1 MEMKAD
7 RMKITIISDNT
18 VYEKGLKK
26 EWGFSCLVEAE
37 NTPRILF
44 DTGTN
49 GSVLL
54 HNMEKLNIDP
64 KTIGCVFISH
74 NHWDHT
80 GGLGAF
86 LKINSN
92 VKLYLP
98 YSFFSFTKP
107 RASQIISVKESVR
120 IYENVFST
128 SQLSNI
134 EQSMVVKI
142 DRGLVVIAG
151 CSHPGVGNILDSVR
165 QFGKV
170 IALIGGLHG
179 FSDFDLVKDLDLIC
193 ATHCTQYKNEIRKL
207 YPEKF
212 IEGGAGRIIEI

>member
-1 MEMKAD
+1 MKV
-7 RMKITIISDNT
+7 TIISDNT
-18 VYEKGLKK
+18 IYRPELRK
-26 EWGFSCLVEAE
+26 EWGFSCLVEVQDS
-37 NTPRILF
+37 PKILF
-44 DTGTN
+44 DTGMS

-54 HNMEKLNIDP
+54 YNMEKLNIDT
-64 KTIGCVFISH
+64 KAIECVFISH

-80 GGLGAF
+80 GGLKGF
-86 LKINSN
+86 LRLNNN
-92 VKLYLP
+92 VKLYIP
-98 YSFFSFTKP
+98 YSLFSFTKP
-107 RASQIISVKESVR
+107 EAREVIKVKGSLK

-128 SQLSNI
+128 GQLSNI
-134 EQSMVVKI
+134 EQSMTVKTGK
-142 DRGLVVIAG
+142 GLVVIAG
-151 CSHPGVGNILDSVR
+151 CSHPGVGNILNAAR

-193 ATHCTQYKNEIRKL
+193 ATHCTQYKDKIKNL

>member
-1 MEMKAD
+1 
-7 RMKITIISDNT
+7 
-18 VYEKGLKK
+18 
-26 EWGFSCLVEAE
+26 VEVE
-37 NTPRILF
+37 DTTKILF
-44 DTGTN
+44 DTGMS

-54 HNMEKLNIDP
+54 NNMEKLNIDP
-64 KTIGCVFISH
+64 KGINCVFISH

-80 GGLGAF
+80 GGLKGF
-86 LKINSN
+86 LKLNNN

-107 RASQIISVKESVR
+107 RAREVIRVKDSVK

-128 SQLSNI
+128 GQLNNI
-134 EQSMVVKI
+134 EQSMVVKTG
-142 DRGLVVIAG
+142 RGLVVIAG
-151 CSHPGVGNILDSVR
+151 CSHPGVGNILNSAR

-170 IALIGGLHG
+170 IVLIGGLHG

-193 ATHCTQYKNEIRKL
+193 ATHCTQYKDRIKNL

-212 IEGGAGRIIEI
+212 LEGGAGREIEI